1 MSDSDTPIVFK
12 KSKARNIR
20 KRERSNSPNHETE
33 TVVIKKAKDVKNGI
47 TASTKLKTGKAD
59 EDNEMMVKFAS
70 TGSADMAK
78 GDQGAT
84 RTLELEDSKNRVGNT
99 SAQRGLV
106 AGPQRAPAH
115 FRASVRVDYQPDICK
130 DYKETGY
137 CGFGDSCKFL
147 HDRGDYKSGWEI
159 DKEWDE
165 QQAQTARLSLVDF
178 DAGENANR
186 FLVDE
191 EEEQRIAEEE
201 ALPFAC
207 LICRGDFKRPVV
219 TRCGHYFCESC
230 ALKQHAKST
239 KCFACAQPTNG
250 VFNFAGKDF
259 ETKVARKKERVERER
274 LEQEALEAQQ
284 TLEVQVAAEEH
295 GKASTGTTP
304 SSFSSGTSDSPLE
317 HATQPSE

>member
-1 MSDSDTPIVFK
+1 MRESTLNNHKMSDSDTPIVFK
-12 KSKARNIR
+12 KSKPRNIR
-20 KRERSNSPNHETE
+20 KRERSVEVEVSPNHET
-33 TVVIKKAKDVKNGI
+33 VVKKKTKEIKGGLTANTRIKAE
-47 TASTKLKTGKAD
+47 KAQD
-59 EDNEMMVKFAS
+59 DNEMMVKFAS
-70 TGSADMAK
+70 TGSVHVSR

-84 RTLELEDSKNRVGNT
+84 RTLELEDGNNRAGNT
-99 SAQRGLV
+99 SNQRGLV

-137 CGFGDSCKFL
+137 CGYGDSCKFL
-147 HDRGDYKSGWEI
+147 HDRGDYKAGWEI

-165 QQAQTARLSLVDF
+165 QQAQKARLSLIDF
-178 DAGENANR
+178 DAGEQTNR

-207 LICRGDFKRPVV
+207 LICRGDFKRPVQ
-219 TRCGHYFCESC
+219 TRCGHFFCETC
-230 ALKQHAKST
+230 ALKNHAKST

-259 ETKVARKKERVERER
+259 EQKVALKKARVEKER
-274 LEQEALEAQQ
+274 LGQEAAEAEKEAAEAQK
-284 TLEVQVAAEEH
+284 EAEQLVVSE
-295 GKASTGTTP
+295 SE
-304 SSFSSGTSDSPLE
+304 SGSL
-317 HATQPSE
+317 SE